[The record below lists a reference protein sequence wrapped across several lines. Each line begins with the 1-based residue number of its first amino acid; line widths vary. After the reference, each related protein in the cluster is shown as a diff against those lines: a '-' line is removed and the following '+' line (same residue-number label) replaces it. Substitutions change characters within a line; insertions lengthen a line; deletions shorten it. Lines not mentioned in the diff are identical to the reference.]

1 MVAERKC
8 HGPHAVYFETREEKK
23 RETRYI
29 IRVVVKIYIHEV
41 DPGIGLVKLRCPII
55 GCNP

>member
-41 DPGIGLVKLRCPII
+41 DPGIGLVKL
-55 GCNP
+55 